1 MAPRSKSPASISLI
15 DVANFAGVSRATA
28 SLVLRESPLVAR
40 ATRERVNRAVEELGY
55 VYNRGAANLRSQRT
69 KTIGLLVSNINN
81 PFFSELTIGVDATLD
96 AAGYVAF
103 LANTGESLDRQERFL
118 RRMREQNVDGVV
130 LCPVTGTSTSVLRRL
145 ESWKMPCVQ
154 TLRFVSARE
163 GDYVG
168 SDYELG
174 LEQVT
179 EHLIRLGHKRIA
191 FVGGDRAHS
200 ATRERRVG
208 FSAAM
213 ARHGLPEDLIL
224 TVPTTRQAGM
234 DAVDTVLDV
243 SKPATAAVCF
253 NDIVAFG
260 FMVGLQR
267 RGIQPGTDF
276 AVTGVDDVPDAA
288 MSFPALTTVSTLS
301 RQVGETAAE
310 LLLRRIENPNGVP
323 ERIKLPTR
331 LFIRESSGGPR
342 GARRQPSR
350 I

>member
-15 DVANFAGVSRATA
+15 DVANHAGVSRATA

-69 KTIGLLVSNINN
+69 KTIGLLVSNISN

-130 LCPVTGTSTSVLRRL
+130 LCPVTGTSTSVLRQL
-145 ESWKMPCVQ
+145 KSWKMPCVQ

-200 ATRERRVG
+200 ATRERRAE
-208 FSAAM
+208 FSSAM
-213 ARHGLPEDLIL
+213 ARHDLPEDLIL

-234 DAVDTVLDV
+234 DAVDTVLHA
-243 SKPATAAVCF
+243 SKPPTAAVCF

-267 RGIQPGTDF
+267 RGIQPGADF

-288 MSFPALTTVSTLS
+288 MSFPTLTTFSTLS

-342 GARRQPSR
+342 GARQRPSR
-350 I
+350 Y